1 MHTPHFERYQGNRK
15 HRRLQAKCEARSVAI
30 QEQLEREEAK
40 CEARIAIQ
48 EQMEREALKR
58 KLDKEARDLFQM
70 NKKRRTQ
77 LLGYS
82 LESVLGSVPSRVL
95 KDMSDDTLQELS
107 YQIRKAEWTKKAFC
121 TPRECTREEAIAKGE
136 LGGYVAG
143 ELGTHYFFFE
153 TKAISDDQRQQIQD
167 HTACCFMRGQPCAC
181 QLEPDE
187 PCECQMGADNGSYWF
202 QMNLGPGTF
211 QSECDVDLIKP
222 KFVRTFKSGDFKS
235 GVVTVKDNI
244 YSMDELKE
252 CFDLNNMDVDD
263 LVKAAAFL
271 KNPEHPVELKETIA
285 GTDGLA
291 TYTVHTYTRK

>member
-1 MHTPHFERYQGNRK
+1 MQSTQNEPK
-15 HRRLQAKCEARSVAI
+15 HQRLEANEARSI
-30 QEQLEREEAK
+30 QELQEERP
-40 CEARIAIQ
+40 
-48 EQMEREALKR
+48 KR
-58 KLDKEARDLFQM
+58 KAPKEARDLFQM
-70 NKKRRTQ
+70 NKKRRTE
-77 LLGYS
+77 LLGYT
-82 LESVLGSVPSRVL
+82 LESILGSVPSRVL

-121 TPRECTREEAIAKGE
+121 THSECTREEAIAKGE

-153 TKAISDDQRQQIQD
+153 PKASEFTDDQRQQIQD

-181 QLEPDE
+181 QLDPDDE

-235 GVVTVKDNI
+235 GVFTAQDNI

-285 GTDGLA
+285 GMDGLA
-291 TYTVHTYTRK
+291 TYTRK